1 MKAAFSTKARVGTF
15 GSDLILSVSGYD
27 FHVHKIILASRSE
40 HFKQLIEKEEQDAA
54 DGIIADEKMKKGMKI
69 EDSTLDDGDDAEP
82 VISKNDIGP
91 VQLLMSEIDPKLI
104 TRLLEYIYTDTVRG
118 RLDPTSY
125 EVKDLLVLADQ
136 FGLPRLRQICESAM
150 AGKRGALQLQADGS
164 VLRVPLTVESQLG
177 NDLRKYVNSK
187 RFADICFIRKATT
200 VRPFVVLMSASKYF
214 EKMLSQYLK
223 AKQSC

>member
-1 MKAAFSTKARVGTF
+1 MV
-15 GSDLILSVSGYD
+15 
-27 FHVHKIILASRSE
+27 LASRSE
-40 HFKQLIEKEEQDAA
+40 HFKELIEKEEQDAA

-69 EDSTLDDGDDAEP
+69 GDATLDDGDDAEP

-150 AGKRGALQLQADGS
+150 AGKLGALQLQVMAPAPCPIDCG
-164 VLRVPLTVESQLG
+164 
-177 NDLRKYVNSK
+177 
-187 RFADICFIRKATT
+187 ITT
-200 VRPFVVLMSASKYF
+200 GK
-214 EKMLSQYLK
+214 
-223 AKQSC
+223 